1 VTGAGGGIGT
11 RIAVALAVEGCN
23 LCLSDKDM
31 GALRRVRDEAT
42 QRGGAAVRIVCVHAE
57 LRHPADIAK
66 LAKACED
73 AYGRCDYLL
82 NVGTA
87 RCLTGL
93 PKCRLLTSPLA
104 SIVLCSGFRQRG
116 RLCGRVS

>member
-11 RIAVALAVEGCN
+11 RIAVALAGEGCN

-31 GALRRVRDEAT
+31 GALGRTRDAAA
-42 QRGGAAVRIVCVHAE
+42 QRGGATVRVVCVHAE
-57 LRHPADIAK
+57 LRHPPDIAK

-82 NVGTA
+82 NVGTPHH
-87 RCLTGL
+87 L
-93 PKCRLLTSPLA
+93 
-104 SIVLCSGFRQRG
+104 
-116 RLCGRVS
+116 